1 MPSCLPGHL
10 LLRWKICALSVNLWV
25 PNVEHGLEDIG
36 RGVCS
41 WIILSV
47 EQAQLVD
54 GQVHQRLD
62 VQHAVL
68 DDTAIFFVIGSLQYF
83 WMMLLFRYFIY
94 LCADVRGDLPSL
106 RQSPQKSRKNAV
118 R

>member
-1 MPSCLPGHL
+1 MCT
-10 LLRWKICALSVNLWV
+10 LSTNLWV

-62 VQHAVL
+62 VEHAVL
-68 DDTAIFFVIGSLQYF
+68 DVTVIFLQSEVF
-83 WMMLLFRYFIY
+83 NFF
-94 LCADVRGDLPSL
+94 G
-106 RQSPQKSRKNAV
+106 
-118 R
+118 

>member
-10 LLRWKICALSVNLWV
+10 LLRWKICTLSANLRV

-68 DDTAIFFVIGSLQYF
+68 DDTAIFL
-83 WMMLLFRYFIY
+83 
-94 LCADVRGDLPSL
+94 
-106 RQSPQKSRKNAV
+106 
-118 R
+118 

>member
-1 MPSCLPGHL
+1 MCNLSAN
-10 LLRWKICALSVNLWV
+10 LRV

-68 DDTAIFFVIGSLQYF
+68 DDTIIFCNRRSSIFLDDAIAFFI
-83 WMMLLFRYFIY
+83 
-94 LCADVRGDLPSL
+94 
-106 RQSPQKSRKNAV
+106 
-118 R
+118 

>member
-1 MPSCLPGHL
+1 M
-10 LLRWKICALSVNLWV
+10 CALSANLRV

-68 DDTAIFFVIGSLQYF
+68 DDAIIFCNRRSSIFLDDAIAFFI
-83 WMMLLFRYFIY
+83 
-94 LCADVRGDLPSL
+94 
-106 RQSPQKSRKNAV
+106 
-118 R
+118 

>member
-1 MPSCLPGHL
+1 MCT
-10 LLRWKICALSVNLWV
+10 LSANLWV

-41 WIILSV
+41 WIIISV

-62 VQHAVL
+62 IEHAVL
-68 DDTAIFFVIGSLQYF
+68 DDTAIFF
-83 WMMLLFRYFIY
+83 WNR
-94 LCADVRGDLPSL
+94 
-106 RQSPQKSRKNAV
+106 KSSIFLDDTNRFFN
-118 R
+118 

>member
-1 MPSCLPGHL
+1 MCT
-10 LLRWKICALSVNLWV
+10 LSANLWV

-62 VQHAVL
+62 IEHAVL
-68 DDTAIFFVIGSLQYF
+68 DDTAIFLESEVFNIFG
-83 WMMLLFRYFIY
+83 
-94 LCADVRGDLPSL
+94 
-106 RQSPQKSRKNAV
+106 
-118 R
+118 

>member
-1 MPSCLPGHL
+1 M
-10 LLRWKICALSVNLWV
+10 CALSANLRV

-36 RGVCS
+36 RGVCC

-68 DDTAIFFVIGSLQYF
+68 DDTIIFL
-83 WMMLLFRYFIY
+83 
-94 LCADVRGDLPSL
+94 
-106 RQSPQKSRKNAV
+106 
-118 R
+118 

>member
-1 MPSCLPGHL
+1 MCT
-10 LLRWKICALSVNLWV
+10 LSANLWV

-62 VQHAVL
+62 VEHAVL
-68 DDTAIFFVIGSLQYF
+68 DVTVIFLQSEVF
-83 WMMLLFRYFIY
+83 NFF
-94 LCADVRGDLPSL
+94 G
-106 RQSPQKSRKNAV
+106 
-118 R
+118 

>member
-1 MPSCLPGHL
+1 M
-10 LLRWKICALSVNLWV
+10 CALSANLRV

-36 RGVCS
+36 GGVCS

-54 GQVHQRLD
+54 GQVHQRFD

-68 DDTAIFFVIGSLQYF
+68 DDTAIFL
-83 WMMLLFRYFIY
+83 
-94 LCADVRGDLPSL
+94 
-106 RQSPQKSRKNAV
+106 
-118 R
+118 

>member
-1 MPSCLPGHL
+1 M
-10 LLRWKICALSVNLWV
+10 CALSANLRV

-62 VQHAVL
+62 VEHAVL

>member
-10 LLRWKICALSVNLWV
+10 LLRWKMCNLSANLWV

-68 DDTAIFFVIGSLQYF
+68 DDTAIFL
-83 WMMLLFRYFIY
+83 
-94 LCADVRGDLPSL
+94 
-106 RQSPQKSRKNAV
+106 
-118 R
+118 

>member
-1 MPSCLPGHL
+1 MCNLSAN
-10 LLRWKICALSVNLWV
+10 LRV

-68 DDTAIFFVIGSLQYF
+68 DDTVIFCNRKSSIFLDDAFVFFY
-83 WMMLLFRYFIY
+83 
-94 LCADVRGDLPSL
+94 
-106 RQSPQKSRKNAV
+106 
-118 R
+118 